1 MLSNLH
7 SPAAAWYCGP
17 TVNTTISS
25 SKWRTAAVAYR
36 RVQETCSNRRT
47 AKENKI
53 ERVSVS
59 GSQSRARLHGHTAAT
74 FQCETY
80 PARGARSQFG
90 FPWPPKTCPSRPP
103 SPNADREQPA
113 RAARSKAA
121 ASPYL
126 KSRSALA
133 RCACYCECSPGCAQR
148 LEPPGGPTAWHPAT
162 RVAEVEFRPYAAL
175 SCR

>member
-59 GSQSRARLHGHTAAT
+59 GSQSRARLQGHTAVT

-80 PARGARSQFG
+80 PAKGAVSQFG
-90 FPWPPKTCPSRPP
+90 FHWPPKKCPTRPP
-103 SPNADREQPA
+103 SPDADRENLRGLRA
-113 RAARSKAA
+113 RRPPDPVSD
-121 ASPYL
+121 
-126 KSRSALA
+126 
-133 RCACYCECSPGCAQR
+133 PGPDQHF
-148 LEPPGGPTAWHPAT
+148 PPDRKPGFAP
-162 RVAEVEFRPYAAL
+162 
-175 SCR
+175 